1 MILNRFILIFLVI
14 LTATS
19 CKKLNGPEKPTNL
32 ISKKKMVAVL
42 IDAKLITSAS
52 SINKITMRDSGLD
65 LNNYVYKKHNIDSL
79 QFTLSNNYYAF
90 HVNEYEEIY
99 SQVTD
104 SLNALKVELKATEAK
119 EWKEKTK
126 KEADSLAKAL
136 KKKKN
141 DTLGFKEL
149 KNKKTLE
156 IDDTLFE
163 ESIQELEGL
172 VEPISD

>member
-1 MILNRFILIFLVI
+1 MRLILVI
-14 LTATS
+14 LIIFIATS
-19 CKKLNGPEKPTNL
+19 CNKLQGPEKPKNL

-65 LNNYVYKKHNIDSL
+65 LNNYVYKRHNIDSL
-79 QFTLSNNYYAF
+79 QFALSNDYYAF
-90 HVNEYEEIY
+90 HIDDYEDIY
-99 SQVTD
+99 TQVSD
-104 SLNALKVELKATEAK
+104 SLEVLKVELKAIEAK
-119 EWKEKTK
+119 EWKDKTK
-126 KEADSLAKAL
+126 READSLAKVL
-136 KKKKN
+136 KEKKN
-141 DTLGFKEL
+141 DTLGAEDF

-156 IDDTLFE
+156 IDDVLLE